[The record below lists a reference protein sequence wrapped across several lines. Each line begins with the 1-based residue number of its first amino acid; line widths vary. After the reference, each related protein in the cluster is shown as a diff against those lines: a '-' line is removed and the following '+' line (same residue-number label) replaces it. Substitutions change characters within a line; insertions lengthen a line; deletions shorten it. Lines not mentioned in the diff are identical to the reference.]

1 MQLMT
6 ALMIFNIASLEVSPP
21 HGPTRHFTQRSH
33 GIITITSHHLTPEVS
48 PCHCVYVICQHSS
61 DSLSFLL
68 VWTVNLFTIIPESEA
83 GCQLAW
89 KWGVI

>member
-21 HGPTRHFTQRSH
+21 HGPTRHFTQGSH

-48 PCHCVYVICQHSS
+48 PCHCVM
-61 DSLSFLL
+61 SFANILQ
-68 VWTVNLFTIIPESEA
+68 TLF
-83 GCQLAW
+83 LFF
-89 KWGVI
+89 

>member
-21 HGPTRHFTQRSH
+21 HGPTRHFTQGSH

-48 PCHCVYVICQHSS
+48 PAIVLGHLPTFFR
-61 DSLSFLL
+61 LSFFPFSLDCEP
-68 VWTVNLFTIIPESEA
+68 FYQDSGE
-83 GCQLAW
+83 
-89 KWGVI
+89 